1 MAAISDAVVI
11 GIVLGLVF
19 AAVSYYLYSRMTQLE
34 RKVGLMENI
43 LLDLK
48 ITTEQTLLATE
59 EPPSGNRPSDE
70 ELDSYQNVLD
80 EAVEQQDVNQDQEDY
95 TTEEEKHSDEQR
107 ELYLEQPRT
116 RATTSSS
123 VQVEKSEK
131 SENSENSDN
140 LEKTGGLSTNY
151 EAMTYRELTALAKQY
166 GISGLRN
173 LSKAHVIDAIR
184 KKDGSS
190 PQQTISNTLS
200 SWANGT
206 VSFSESSEQSNVL
219 ELDSFPDKNLEA
231 LGTLDAEDVDT
242 TLVQ

>member
-1 MAAISDAVVI
+1 
-11 GIVLGLVF
+11 
-19 AAVSYYLYSRMTQLE
+19 MTQLE

-59 EPPSGNRPSDE
+59 EPHSTNSPSEE
-70 ELDSYQNVLD
+70 ELDTYQTTLD
-80 EAVEQQDVNQDQEDY
+80 EAVELDHTTQDQEEY
-95 TTEEEKHSDEQR
+95 MSNEKQSDEQR

-116 RATTSSS
+116 RPTTSSS
-123 VQVEKSEK
+123 VQVEKSENSDN
-131 SENSENSDN
+131 SENSEKPNS
-140 LEKTGGLSTNY
+140 LSANY

-190 PQQTISNTLS
+190 PQQQTISNTLS
-200 SWANGT
+200 SWATGT
-206 VSFSESSEQSNVL
+206 VSFSESSEQPNIL
-219 ELDSFPDKNLEA
+219 ELDSFSDKNLET
-231 LGTLDAEDVDT
+231 LGSLDTEEIDT
-242 TLVQ
+242 TLVE

>member
-59 EPPSGNRPSDE
+59 EPPSRNLPSEE
-70 ELDSYQNVLD
+70 ELDSYQTTLD
-80 EAVEQQDVNQDQEDY
+80 EAVEQQDLNQDQEDY
-95 TTEEEKHSDEQR
+95 TTEEGKQSDEQR

-116 RATTSSS
+116 RTTTPSS
-123 VQVEKSEK
+123 VQVEKSEN
-131 SENSENSDN
+131 SENSE
-140 LEKTGGLSTNY
+140 KTGSLSANY

-190 PQQTISNTLS
+190 PQQTMSNTLS
-200 SWANGT
+200 SWATGT

-219 ELDSFPDKNLEA
+219 ELDSFPDKNLET
-231 LGTLDAEDVDT
+231 LGTLDAEEIDA
-242 TLVQ
+242 TLVE

>member
-59 EPPSGNRPSDE
+59 EPPSRNLPSE
-70 ELDSYQNVLD
+70 AELDSYQNAID
-80 EAVEQQDVNQDQEDY
+80 EAVEHQDMNQEQEDY
-95 TTEEEKHSDEQR
+95 ISEEEKQSDEQR

-116 RATTSSS
+116 RTTTPSS
-123 VQVEKSEK
+123 VQVEKSE
-131 SENSENSDN
+131 NSENLEDS
-140 LEKTGGLSTNY
+140 EKTGNLSTNY

-200 SWANGT
+200 SWATGT
-206 VSFSESSEQSNVL
+206 VSFSESSEQSNIL
-219 ELDSFPDKNLEA
+219 ELDSFSDKNLES
-231 LGTLDAEDVDT
+231 LGTLDAEEIDT